1 MGSLSGSSVACLG
14 VLSSGVNSVC
24 WLNIAAYGI
33 EDCLVDIAVKIIT
46 LTRSFDRVKEGI
58 LLQGFCA
65 GL

>member
-33 EDCLVDIAVKIIT
+33 EDCLVDVAVKII
-46 LTRSFDRVKEGI
+46 TRSFDRVKEGI